1 MKDLIIPSIAV
12 STFLVIAYYRIPTS
26 VDVTKVRGI
35 VSVLCLYAFRLLTY
49 QLSIFVSA
57 EWFQPSIRFIIPSVL
72 YLLLGK
78 KCSIGQAVYFTML
91 TWIGFSAASNV
102 FSIPQVDS
110 IFYSYSN
117 VAYHV
122 LGFLLLM
129 LMTNVIPIHKI
140 YDITLERIGMVV
152 IVVACEFYIDYT
164 KSSLRTDVDS
174 GSKSTFLVYL
184 LIMQLFIISTIV
196 LFERFLIANE
206 ESRLKEVLEVANQY
220 RVEAAQAKQNAN
232 ENISRMHHD
241 MKNHLIAIRNM
252 IRLNDNA
259 NDYINGLL
267 ESFVNYESL
276 YHTGNSLLDGL
287 LSEKGALAASNK
299 IEFEVDINYAN
310 CYYVQDSDTCV
321 IFGNALDNAIEAC
334 KLANVKK
341 FVKVQGRVISNNYI
355 IRISNSYS
363 GQLRFHGDRLMTTKS
378 DSSLHGIGISSIK
391 KAVEKYN
398 GFIVI
403 DYDIP
408 QVFTLSVF
416 LPVQ

>member
-12 STFLVIAYYRIPTS
+12 SSFLVIAYYRIPSST
-26 VDVTKVRGI
+26 DVTKVRRI

-49 QLSIFVSA
+49 QLSIYVSA
-57 EWFQPSIRFIIPSVL
+57 EWLQPSIRFIIPSVL

-78 KCSIGQAVYFTML
+78 KCSIGQSVYFTML

-117 VAYHV
+117 VAYHL

-140 YDITLERIGMVV
+140 YDITPVRIGMVI
-152 IVVACEFYIDYT
+152 IVAVCELYIDYT
-164 KSSLRTDVDS
+164 KLSLRTEVVQ
-174 GSKSTFLVYL
+174 GSKSAFLVYL

-206 ESRLKEVLEVANQY
+206 ESRIKEVTEVATQY
-220 RVEAAQAKQNAN
+220 RIEAAQAKQNAN
-232 ENISRMHHD
+232 ENISRMYHD
-241 MKNHLIAIRNM
+241 LKNHLISIRNM
-252 IRLNDNA
+252 VQKNDNA

-276 YHTGNSLLDGL
+276 YHTGNNLLDGL
-287 LSEKGALAASNK
+287 LSEKGALATSNQ
-299 IEFEVDINYAN
+299 IEFEVDINYTA
-310 CYYVQDSDTCV
+310 CSFVQDSDTCV

-334 KLANVKK
+334 KLVNDRKY
-341 FVKVQGRVISNNYI
+341 VKVQGRVVSSNYI
-355 IRISNSYS
+355 IRITNSYS
-363 GQLRFHGDRLMTTKS
+363 GQLRFHGDRLITTKS
-378 DSSLHGIGISSIK
+378 DSLYHGIGISSIK
-391 KAVEKYN
+391 RAVEKYN
-398 GFIVI
+398 GSVVI
-403 DYDIP
+403 DYDTP